1 MVEVSEDMRK
11 KMAKADRARPSDSE
25 KAELLAEVNQRC
37 PLCYKS
43 LISTKGDRSFNDY
56 QIAHIYPHSATTEQF
71 LTLENLPRVADLES
85 VKNLIP
91 LCRDCHARQDFHTT
105 KEDYLRLYTKK
116 IECAGKYAA
125 NKLAFDSRLEPAVSK
140 VVSALGALPEDV
152 RIELSL
158 TPLKVSQKID
168 DKALCEK
175 VRNYVVQYFG
185 FVQSEFAKLQ
195 DKERIPFEMIAVQVK
210 HYFLQVERLLTTK
223 EQMFDQVVAWVME
236 KTGGNGNRSA
246 SEIVVSFF
254 VQDCEVFR
262 EIA

>member
-1 MVEVSEDMRK
+1 MAEVPEDIRK
-11 KMAKADRARPSDSE
+11 KMANADRARLSDAE

-43 LISTKGDRSFNDY
+43 LISAKGARTFKDY

-71 LTLENLPRVADLES
+71 LTLENLPRVDDLES

-125 NKLAFDSRLEPAVSK
+125 NKLAFDSRLEPDVSK
-140 VVSALGALPEDV
+140 IVSALGALPEDV

-185 FVQSEFAKLQ
+185 FVQREFAKLQ
-195 DKERIPFEMIAVQVK
+195 DKDRIPFEMIAVQVK
-210 HYFLQVERLLTTK
+210 HYFLQVERLLITK
-223 EQMFDQVVAWVME
+223 EQMFDQMVNWVME
-236 KTGGNGNRSA
+236 KTGGNRSA

-262 EIA
+262 EITK

>member
-1 MVEVSEDMRK
+1 MAEVSERVRK
-11 KMAKADRARPSDSE
+11 EMSKADRVRLSSPE
-25 KAELLAEVNQRC
+25 KDELLAEVNQRC
-37 PLCYKS
+37 PLCYKA
-43 LISTKGDRSFNDY
+43 LISTKGNRLFNEY
-56 QIAHIYPHSATTEQF
+56 QIAHIYPHSATTELF
-71 LTLENLPRVADLES
+71 LVLEDLPRAEDLES

-125 NKLAFDSRLEPAVSK
+125 NKLAFNCRLEPDVSK
-140 VVSALGALPEDV
+140 IVSALGALSKDV

-158 TPLKVSQKID
+158 NPLKVSQKID
-168 DKALCEK
+168 DKVLCEK

-195 DKERIPFEMIAVQVK
+195 DKERVPFEMVAVQVK
-210 HYFLQVERLLTTK
+210 QYFLQVERLLTSK
-223 EQMFDQVVAWVME
+223 EQMFDQMVNWVME
-236 KTGGNGNRSA
+236 KTGGGTSA
-246 SEIVVSFF
+246 CEIVVSFF

-262 EIA
+262 EITQ

>member
-1 MVEVSEDMRK
+1 MAEISDKVRK
-11 KMAKADRARPSDSE
+11 EMAKADRAHPSDAE

-43 LISTKGDRSFNDY
+43 LISTKGSRPFKDY

-71 LTLENLPRVADLES
+71 LVLENLPRVDDLES

-125 NKLAFDSRLEPAVSK
+125 NKLAFNCRLEPDVSK
-140 VVSALGALPEDV
+140 IVSALGALPEDV

-158 TPLKVSQKID
+158 NPLKVSQKID

-195 DKERIPFEMIAVQVK
+195 DKERIPFEMVAVQVR
-210 HYFLQVERLLTTK
+210 HYFLQVELLLITK
-223 EQMFDQVVAWVME
+223 EQMFDQMVNWVME
-236 KTGGNGNRSA
+236 KTGGNRSA

-262 EIA
+262 EIAK

>member
-1 MVEVSEDMRK
+1 MTATRGKTFIRQRK
-11 KMAKADRARPSDSE
+11 IICGCTPRK
-25 KAELLAEVNQRC
+25 L
-37 PLCYKS
+37 
-43 LISTKGDRSFNDY
+43 
-56 QIAHIYPHSATTEQF
+56 SA
-71 LTLENLPRVADLES
+71 PD
-85 VKNLIP
+85 
-91 LCRDCHARQDFHTT
+91 
-105 KEDYLRLYTKK
+105 
-116 IECAGKYAA
+116 
-125 NKLAFDSRLEPAVSK
+125 VSK
-140 VVSALGALPEDV
+140 VVFALGALSEDV

-158 TPLKVSQKID
+158 TPLKVSQKIA

-223 EQMFDQVVAWVME
+223 EQMFDQVVTWVME
-236 KTGGNGNRSA
+236 KTGGNRSA

>member
-1 MVEVSEDMRK
+1 MAEDPEDIRK
-11 KMAKADRARPSDSE
+11 KMAKADRAHPSEAIKD
-25 KAELLAEVNQRC
+25 ELLAEVNYNC
-37 PLCYKS
+37 PLCHKP
-43 LISTKGDRSFNDY
+43 LIEAKGERTLRKF
-56 QIAHIYPHSATTEQF
+56 QVAHIYPHRATTEQY
-71 LTLENLPRVADLES
+71 LTLENLPRVDDLES

-125 NKLAFDSRLEPAVSK
+125 NKLAFDSRLEPDVSK
-140 VVSALGALPEDV
+140 IISALGALPEDV

-185 FVQSEFAKLQ
+185 FVQREFAKLQ
-195 DKERIPFEMIAVQVK
+195 DEDRIPFEMIAVQVK
-210 HYFLQVERLLTTK
+210 HYFLQVEQLLITK
-223 EQMFDQVVAWVME
+223 EQIFDQMVKWVME
-236 KTGGNGNRSA
+236 KTGGNRSA

-262 EIA
+262 EITK